1 MLAVSSRNRVDRD
14 SLNGLAYRQIKDK
27 IIDLVLPPASV
38 LDETSL
44 AAELGIGLTPV
55 RQALRRL
62 AFENFVVILPR
73 RGTIVAD
80 LNPSDLH
87 KIFEMRLELE
97 TLAARLAAERAT
109 PAQIAQL
116 DRLSAEAL
124 GYCPN
129 PSDQIETNHRLLHL
143 DYQMHLLLS
152 QAAHN
157 EFLEET
163 LEWLYGH
170 ILRLWNTALHRVTGL
185 QEAMLEH
192 RAIFE
197 AVRDGNAQE
206 AATLMR
212 RHVQHFQQAFQQ
224 LVGSSRHL

>member
-1 MLAVSSRNRVDRD
+1 MLPTSILAVSSRQRVHLD
-14 SLNGLAYRQIKDK
+14 SLNGIAYRQIKDK
-27 IIDLVLPPASV
+27 IITLALPPASV
-38 LDETSL
+38 IDEASL
-44 AAELGIGLTPV
+44 ATELAIGLTPV

-87 KIFEMRLELE
+87 KIFEMRVELE

-109 PAQIAQL
+109 EEQIRGMDQ
-116 DRLSAEAL
+116 LSAEAL
-124 GYCPN
+124 LPCQAQHN
-129 PSDQIETNHRLLHL
+129 QSELNLHL
-143 DYQMHLLLS
+143 LDLDHRMHSLLS

-170 ILRLWNTALHRVTGL
+170 ILRLWNASIHRVTDL
-185 QEAMLEH
+185 QVAMIEH
-192 RAIFE
+192 RTIFE
-197 AVRDGNAQE
+197 AVRDGDAE
-206 AATLMR
+206 AAATQMR
-212 RHVQHFQQAFQQ
+212 RHVQRFQQAFQN
-224 LVGSSRHL
+224 L